1 MKDFLKIESVSAL
14 EVLDSR
20 GNPTV
25 QVEVVTDG
33 GFCGCAIVPSG
44 ASTGAYEAVELR
56 DNNERY
62 NGKGV
67 EKAVHNVNS
76 KIAKEIEGMNVYE
89 QNKIDNKMIELD
101 GTDNKSKLGANAIL
115 GTSMAVARA
124 AANSLGLELYQ
135 YLGGI
140 NGNKIPVPMMNIL
153 NGGKHAENNINIQE
167 FMIIPT
173 GANDIVQS
181 VEMGVKVYQNLKKI
195 LKSQGYSVG
204 VGDEGGFAPS
214 LKNEEMALDFIMQ
227 AIDKSRLCC
236 RKRHF
241 FSSRCCKYRNG

>member
-1 MKDFLKIESVSAL
+1 MKDFLKIESISAL

-25 QVEVVTDG
+25 QVEVVTEG
-33 GFCGCAIVPSG
+33 GFCGTSIVPSG

-67 EKAVHNVNS
+67 EKAVYNVNQ

-89 QNKIDNKMIELD
+89 QREIDKKMLELD
-101 GTDNKSKLGANAIL
+101 GTENKSKLGANAIL

-124 AANSLGLELYQ
+124 ATNSLGMELYQ

-140 NGNKIPVPMMNIL
+140 NGKIIPMPMMNIL

-167 FMIIPT
+167 FMIIPI
-173 GANDIVQS
+173 GANDIIQS
-181 VEMGVKVYQNLKKI
+181 MEMGVKVYQNLKKI

-204 VGDEGGFAPS
+204 VGDEGGFAPN

-227 AIDKSRLCC
+227 AIEKSRLCSW
-236 RKRHF
+236 KRCVF
-241 FSSRCCKYRNG
+241 GSRCCKYRNV